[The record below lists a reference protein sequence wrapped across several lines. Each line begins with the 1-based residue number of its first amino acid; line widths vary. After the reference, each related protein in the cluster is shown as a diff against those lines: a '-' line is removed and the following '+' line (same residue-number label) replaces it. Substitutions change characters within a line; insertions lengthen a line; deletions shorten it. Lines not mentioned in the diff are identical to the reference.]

1 MAITIADIER
11 IAQLAKLRLTE
22 DEKEKLTKELS
33 QIIGYVEKLNELNLE
48 NVPPTSHVLD
58 LKNVMREDEVK
69 PWFSQEEALMN
80 APAKHG
86 GFFSVPKVIS
96 KE

>member
-1 MAITIADIER
+1 MAITIADVEK

-22 DEKEKLTKELS
+22 DEKAKLTKELS
-33 QIIGYVEKLNELNLE
+33 QIISCVEKLNELNLE
-48 NVPPTSHVLD
+48 HVPPTSHVLE

-69 PWFSQEEALMN
+69 SWLSQEEALMN

-86 GFFSVPKVIS
+86 NFFSVPKVIS